1 MKIVNKKGFTKVYR
15 MAGNGFVEWHKTLK
29 ASDARARKLY
39 KGTGQP
45 WYGRTNA
52 YFVGSEVLLRGVEK

>member
-29 ASDARARKLY
+29 ASDARARQLY

-45 WYGRTNA
+45 WYGRTNV
-52 YFVGSEVLLRGVEK
+52 FTKEKEA

>member
-52 YFVGSEVLLRGVEK
+52 FVVPK